1 MPAPPINMGTKEK
14 VIRMV
19 EIYFR
24 CFTSRLCTFG
34 YPPPTMHTKIASI
47 FTAYTGRL
55 RNAREMRGIF
65 SCIFLLDFFK
75 PMAKLNNLLK
85 TLNDSSTI
93 FKDTAQGDIFERG
106 CLLFRV

>member
-1 MPAPPINMGTKEK
+1 MPAPIINMASKGK

-55 RNAREMRGIF
+55 RNAREVRGI
-65 SCIFLLDFFK
+65 L
-75 PMAKLNNLLK
+75 
-85 TLNDSSTI
+85 
-93 FKDTAQGDIFERG
+93 G
-106 CLLFRV
+106 

>member
-1 MPAPPINMGTKEK
+1 
-14 VIRMV
+14 
-19 EIYFR
+19 
-24 CFTSRLCTFG
+24 
-34 YPPPTMHTKIASI
+34 MHTKIASI

-55 RNAREMRGIF
+55 RNAREVRGIF

-93 FKDTAQGDIFERG
+93 FKDTAPKASLGRG
-106 CLLFRV
+106 WLFVF